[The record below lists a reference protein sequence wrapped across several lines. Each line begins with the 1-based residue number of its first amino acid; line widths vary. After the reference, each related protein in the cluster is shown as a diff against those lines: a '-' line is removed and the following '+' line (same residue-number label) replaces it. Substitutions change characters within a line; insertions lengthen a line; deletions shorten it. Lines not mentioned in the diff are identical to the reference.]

1 MFVSVFCWID
11 VLGGCFL
18 CFLRKKYG
26 EGVFLDLCML
36 KIMNKYK
43 FNDIKKRFMCWFIV
57 IMLEVIIFEIGWGI
71 GGGGGGEL
79 IYYKI
84 IVY

>member
-1 MFVSVFCWID
+1 MFF
-11 VLGGCFL
+11 
-18 CFLRKKYG
+18 KNKYG

-43 FNDIKKRFMCWFIV
+43 INDIKKRFMCWFIV

-71 GGGGGGEL
+71 GGGGVIDIL
-79 IYYKI
+79 
-84 IVY
+84 